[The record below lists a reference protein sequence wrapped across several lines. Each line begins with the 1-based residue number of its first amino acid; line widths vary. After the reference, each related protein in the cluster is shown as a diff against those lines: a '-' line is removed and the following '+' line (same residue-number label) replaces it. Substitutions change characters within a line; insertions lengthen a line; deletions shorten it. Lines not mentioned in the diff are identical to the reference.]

1 MSTEIRVGEVYLN
14 LADDAEPSS
23 GEIATQRRV
32 METVDDH
39 PHTETIPALA
49 DPAVDHVDP
58 ALLERRAD
66 VDEKHRRV
74 VEFLD
79 RHGYDAALL
88 GRADSVSW
96 FTSGGELRQDLGSES
111 ASVLLFV
118 NRQCRAILA
127 DNVQSP
133 RVFEEEV
140 AGLGFHLKER
150 PWHEPVEATV
160 AALCRNRKFASDV
173 PGVEGLRLEENR
185 LRGLRMRLS
194 KLERQRLR
202 ELGRT
207 LTLCVEATCRN
218 FEPGETEADL
228 AGHLAHRLLREGVT
242 PVAMS
247 VAGDD
252 RHEHYRRPTF
262 KSAPIRRR
270 AVISASGRRHGLC
283 ASVTRIV
290 AFGPV
295 DPAFRE
301 AHTLASMVNA
311 TAIYFSRPGQPVS
324 EVFRRVRRIYEK
336 FGRPHEW
343 TLAYQGSVV
352 GYSPSEMPLMPEG
365 GFVLHPDLALAWCP
379 SVGPARSEDTVVV
392 DQRGFEVV
400 TEAQRWPKLEVMVKG
415 FNLPRPG
422 ILER

>member
-1 MSTEIRVGEVYLN
+1 VSTEIRVGDVYLN
-14 LADDAEPSS
+14 LADDAEPTS
-23 GEIATQRRV
+23 GEIATHRRV

-49 DPAVDHVDP
+49 DPAADHLDP
-58 ALLERRAD
+58 ELQERRAD
-66 VDEKHRRV
+66 VDEKHRLV

-96 FTSGGELRQDLGSES
+96 FTSGGELRENLGSES
-111 ASVLLFV
+111 SSVLLFI
-118 NRQCRAILA
+118 NRNSRAILA

-150 PWHEPVEATV
+150 PWHEPAQATL
-160 AALCRNRKFASDV
+160 AALSRNRRIASDR
-173 PGVEGLRLEENR
+173 PGLGLSSECLGLRELR
-185 LRGLRMRLS
+185 LRLS
-194 KLERQRLR
+194 KPERQRLR
-202 ELGRT
+202 ELGRS

-218 FEPGETEADL
+218 FEPGESEADL
-228 AGHLAHRLLREGVT
+228 AGHLAHRLLREGIT
-242 PVAMS
+242 PVELS
-247 VAGDD
+247 IAGDD
-252 RHEHYRRPTF
+252 RHRHYRRPTF

-270 AVISASGRRHGLC
+270 AVITATGRRHGLC

-295 DPAFRE
+295 DPEFRE
-301 AHTLASMVNA
+301 AHTIASMVNA

-324 EVFRRVRRIYEK
+324 EVFRRIRRIYEK

-343 TLAYQGSVV
+343 TLAEQGAIV
-352 GYSPSEMPLMPEG
+352 GYSPGELPLLPDSD
-365 GFVLHPDLALAWCP
+365 FLLRPDLALSWSP
-379 SVGPARSEDTVVV
+379 SVGSARSEDTVVV

-400 TEAQRWPKLEVMVKG
+400 TEAQRWPKLDVLVKG